1 MEAMADTATDTAM
14 NTYDPALIR
23 LLQLVSPT
31 LPTGS
36 FSYSQGLEW
45 AVEAGWVHDSRSL
58 GDWLGEAMQ
67 RAVCTVDIPILRL
80 MYQAC
85 HDRSIELLD
94 RWCDL
99 LLACRESHELQEEEK
114 QRGRAMA
121 VLLAG
126 LSQLQDDGWQRVLSR
141 SQLAGFAYAARRW
154 DIDLH
159 GAALGYLWAWLENQV
174 LAGVK
179 IIPLGQTAGQRLL
192 LDLGEKIVVAVA
204 YGMTLKEDE
213 IGSSSPALALA
224 GCFHETQYT
233 RLYRS

>member
-1 MEAMADTATDTAM
+1 MEVMTVIVMETEM
-14 NTYDPALIR
+14 KVYDPALIR

-58 GDWLGEAMQ
+58 GDWLGETMQ
-67 RAVCTVDIPILRL
+67 RAVCMVDIPLLRL
-80 MYQAC
+80 MYHAC
-85 HDRSIELLD
+85 YDKRIEMLD
-94 RWCDL
+94 KYCDL
-99 LLACRESHELQEEEK
+99 LLACRESHEFQEEEK

-126 LSQLQDDGWQRVLSR
+126 VSLLPENEWKKVLSR
-141 SQLAGFAYAARRW
+141 SQLAGFAYAAQQW
-154 DIDLH
+154 DIDIH
-159 GAALGYLWAWLENQV
+159 VAAMGYLWAWLENQV

-192 LDLGEKIVVAVA
+192 LALGDKILPAVA